1 MALVDRTVVRAGLAD
16 HGVKETLERVLDV
29 VNPQTQDG
37 ITAFA
42 TGGQTNATQLTKTMN
57 RISVCATLNDSVKLP
72 AAKAGDTL
80 FLVNSGAA
88 SANVFPATGE
98 QINAAGANTAVALAA
113 GSKAMYFCPVDG
125 RWFSIITT

>member
-1 MALVDRTVVRAGLAD
+1 MLLDVIASRARLAD
-16 HGVKETLERVLDV
+16 QGVKDYVEATLFETA
-29 VNPQTQDG
+29 QDG

-42 TGGQTNATQLTKTMN
+42 TGGQTNATQITKSMS
-57 RISVCATLNDSVKLP
+57 RISTCATIADSVKLP
-72 AAKAGDTL
+72 PAKAGS
-80 FLVNSGAA
+80 FVCLVNSGAQ

-113 GSKAMYFCPVDG
+113 GSKGLYFCPVDG